1 LTVTAEPFAHPAFL
15 YRGAAE
21 YLVGTL
27 PFITDGLDAGEPV
40 AVVVPGPNL
49 ALIEAALGD
58 RASSVEFVDMTER
71 GRNPG
76 RIIPAV
82 FLAFADAHS
91 GPVRLVG
98 EPVWAGR
105 SELEYPACAQHE
117 ALINVAF
124 EGRDVAMLCP
134 YDLDGLDSAVLA
146 DAFRTHPVM
155 WNAAGSRPSR
165 VYAPGDVVATYNQP
179 LPQPQVARAT
189 FEFDLTSLSA
199 ARHFIAE
206 HGARCGLDP
215 ARVQDLTLAASELC
229 ANSVLYGRG
238 QGTLHVWDEAGYV
251 VCEVGDR
258 GRITDPLAGRRPAA
272 VGQVGGRGLLLVNQ
286 IADLV
291 RTHHGIDGTTIR
303 AYLRV

>member
-1 LTVTAEPFAHPAFL
+1 LHPAFL

-21 YLVGTL
+21 YLAGTL
-27 PFITDGLDAGEPV
+27 PFITKGLDAGEPV
-40 AVVVPGPNL
+40 TVAVPRPNL
-49 ALIEAALGD
+49 TLIEAALGA
-58 RASSVEFVDMTER
+58 RAASVTFIDMAET

-76 RIIPAV
+76 RIIPGIL
-82 FLAFADAHS
+82 LAFANAHP

-124 EGRDVAMLCP
+124 EGREVAILCP
-134 YDLDGLDSAVLA
+134 YDLDGLDSAVLV

-155 WNAAGSRPSR
+155 WDAAGSRPSR
-165 VYAPGDVVATYNQP
+165 AYSPDDVVATYNQP
-179 LPQPQVARAT
+179 LPRPQVARAT
-189 FEFDLTSLSA
+189 FEFDLISLSA
-199 ARHFIAE
+199 ARHFVAE
-206 HGARCGLDP
+206 HGARCGLAP
-215 ARVQDLTLAASELC
+215 GRIEDLILAASELC
-229 ANSVLYGRG
+229 TNSVLYGRG

-272 VGQVGGRGLLLVNQ
+272 AGQVGGRGLLLVNQ
-286 IADLV
+286 VADLV
-291 RTHHGIDGTTIR
+291 RTHHSFDGTTVR